1 MIIAIAWPI
10 SILLTAFVVWL
21 ITDSAAYQR
30 GYKSGYDIGV
40 AFGHKTGYQNGQLVG
55 RQSGDAEGY
64 ERGRN
69 DGIESEKAL
78 QAVHAETVR
87 VLCAP
92 AAEAA
97 KPAKKSRFIK
107 RTAEAKKRGDGSRAP
122 KR

>member
-21 ITDSAAYQR
+21 ITDSAAHQR

-55 RQSGDAEGY
+55 RQSGSAEGY

-78 QAVHAETVR
+78 QALHLQTVAKLSTPAAHAE
-87 VLCAP
+87 
-92 AAEAA
+92 
-97 KPAKKSRFIK
+97 KPAKASKPA
-107 RTAEAKKRGDGSRAP
+107 RTPKRGNGARAP

>member
-21 ITDSAAYQR
+21 ITDSAAHQR
-30 GYKSGYDIGV
+30 GYKSGYE
-40 AFGHKTGYQNGQLVG
+40 TGETDGRRDGYLNGELVG

-78 QAVHAETVR
+78 QALHRQTVDKPST
-87 VLCAP
+87 P
-92 AAEAA
+92 AAQAE
-97 KPAKKSRFIK
+97 KPAKMSK
-107 RTAEAKKRGDGSRAP
+107 RRNGAAGRKP
-122 KR
+122 